1 MRFRLIAATTGLVIL
16 VVVAL
21 AIPLQIVVH
30 DQQIAALDAHLREQA
45 MVTASLMSAHPKSQ
59 WPAIAEQE
67 AAKTGARVVVV
78 NPDYTLIVDTEHTY
92 KPGTI
97 FDRPEVEVALR
108 GDLKSGVRPSQTL
121 GSAVRFAAAPI
132 IKLDRIAGAVRLTFV
147 QRNVDRTINRTR
159 LLLLAF
165 AVLMV
170 LIAVFIATLIAEW
183 VANPLR
189 RLAVIAEALPEDLAL
204 RADPERG
211 PPEVRSV
218 AEALNGTAERLGTL
232 LQRMQRV
239 AADASHHLR
248 TPLTGVR
255 LRLEAIE
262 DVSDQGEVQSDAAA
276 ALVEVDKLSRRI
288 DQVLALAQ
296 SDAAES
302 DDAVLTNISEHV
314 EARVDNWAHVAV
326 ERGIVLESLITP
338 NLVARSRPG
347 AVERI
352 VDELIG
358 NAMNY
363 ARGAIAVTLKTYGR
377 GVRTQI
383 VLEVGDDGPGVPDDE
398 RTRLFERFERG
409 SNSIPGGSGLGLAL
423 VSESA
428 RTDGGTATLGTS
440 VRGGLLVTVSWPA
453 EEGTPVPTT

>member
-1 MRFRLIAATTGLVIL
+1 
-16 VVVAL
+16 
-21 AIPLQIVVH
+21 
-30 DQQIAALDAHLREQA
+30 
-45 MVTASLMSAHPKSQ
+45 
-59 WPAIAEQE
+59 
-67 AAKTGARVVVV
+67 
-78 NPDYTLIVDTEHTY
+78 
-92 KPGTI
+92 
-97 FDRPEVEVALR
+97 
-108 GDLKSGVRPSQTL
+108 
-121 GSAVRFAAAPI
+121 
-132 IKLDRIAGAVRLTFV
+132 
-147 QRNVDRTINRTR
+147 
-159 LLLLAF
+159 
-165 AVLMV
+165 
-170 LIAVFIATLIAEW
+170 
-183 VANPLR
+183 
-189 RLAVIAEALPEDLAL
+189 
-204 RADPERG
+204 
-211 PPEVRSV
+211 
-218 AEALNGTAERLGTL
+218 
-232 LQRMQRV
+232 
-239 AADASHHLR
+239 
-248 TPLTGVR
+248 
-255 LRLEAIE
+255 
-262 DVSDQGEVQSDAAA
+262 
-276 ALVEVDKLSRRI
+276 LVEVDKLSRRI

-363 ARGAIAVTLKTYGR
+363 ARGAI
-377 GVRTQI
+377 TQI

-453 EEGTPVPTT
+453 EEGTPAPTT